1 MTGPLYIKEQYPEGT
16 KFEEINGFSELI
28 IKAQLIKKSDEYR
41 ELIQGKIL
49 IIDLSYR
56 ERTNYGKP
64 EDGDSVEDLVIKT
77 VFPPVDGQSKKLIK
91 VPDELKEFI
100 PMASYIDLSD
110 NDISDLPEWMDGHKI
125 KGLYLSNNKLSVFPK
140 WIRKLGSLRVL
151 DLSNNQIS
159 QIPET
164 EFLKGYNHLETL
176 ILSGNKLTSIG
187 FFVFNLR
194 NLETIDLSFNQIEDC
209 MSPDYF
215 RGNKKL
221 KAIILDFW
229 GPEINDLD
237 FRHTP
242 QLEELSLEGHEIG
255 LWLKEGL
262 GDNIADGMEK
272 IKMENPDE
280 FGEDYVDDG
289 SFILAYDYL
298 RDMGIYELKKLRHL
312 NLSCNGLSVLPK
324 EFFNLQ
330 NLKTLVLED
339 NNFSNEQISIV
350 KQKFPDIEHMRFDA
364 RFD

>member
-1 MTGPLYIKEQYPEGT
+1 MGPIFIKEQYPEGT
-16 KFEEINGFSELI
+16 EFMEINGLSELLA
-28 IKAQLIKKSDEYR
+28 KA
-41 ELIQGKIL
+41 ELMSNSNEFKESLRGKIL
-49 IIDLSYR
+49 RINLNYT
-56 ERTNYGKP
+56 ERTNYSIP
-64 EDGDSVEDLVIKT
+64 QEGDSVKDLVIKT
-77 VFPPVDGQSKKLIK
+77 IFRPIDGQAKKLLK

-140 WIRKLGSLRVL
+140 WIKKLRSLRVL
-151 DLSNNQIS
+151 NLNNNQIS

-262 GDNIADGMEK
+262 ADNIADGMEK

-298 RDMGIYELKKLRHL
+298 QDRGIYELKNLKYL
-312 NLSCNGLSVLPK
+312 NLSSNGLSALPNK
-324 EFFNLQ
+324 VFNLQ

-339 NNFSNEQISIV
+339 NNFSNEQISIL
-350 KQKFPDIEHMRFDA
+350 KQKFPDIEDMRFDA